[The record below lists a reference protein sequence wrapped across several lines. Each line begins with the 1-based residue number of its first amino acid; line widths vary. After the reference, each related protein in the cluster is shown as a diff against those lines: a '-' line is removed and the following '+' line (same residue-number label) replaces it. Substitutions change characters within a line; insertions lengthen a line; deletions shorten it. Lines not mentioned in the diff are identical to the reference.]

1 MKYIT
6 FTVPCYNSAA
16 YMHKCIDSLLTIGRD
31 AEIII
36 VDDGSSDNTGIIA
49 DGYAEK
55 YPNIVRVIHK
65 ENGGHGSGVNA
76 GLEAAKGLYFKVVD
90 SDDWLNEKSLKKLL
104 NTIKLHY
111 AAGMNADLYF
121 SNYVYEHVEDNTSY
135 SVDYKNVFP
144 QKKFFTWKDTGSFR
158 PSQYITMHAMLYKTE
173 ILRKSGLKLPLHTF
187 YVDNIFIFHPLPYVE
202 TMFYLNT
209 DLYRYFI
216 GRSDQSVNQEIIIK
230 RIDQQIFVTK
240 WVAEDYLK
248 LQPMI
253 KSRKLKKYM
262 LSHISILVTIC
273 SVFLTLKGTPD
284 ALIKKR
290 QLWDYFKHLDKK
302 LYNKIVYSSVAG
314 LTNIPGK
321 GGRFLVKNGYK
332 ITRKIFKYN

>member
-16 YMHKCIDSLLTIGRD
+16 YMRKCIDSLLPIGRD

-36 VDDGSSDNTGIIA
+36 VDDGSSDDTGIIA

-55 YPNIVRVIHK
+55 YPNIVKVIHK

-90 SDDWLNEKSLKKLL
+90 SDDWLNERSLRKLL
-104 NTIKLHY
+104 GTIKLHH
-111 AAGMNADLYF
+111 AAGITPDLYF
-121 SNYVYEHVEDNTSY
+121 TNYVYEHVEDGTSY

-144 QKKFFTWKDTGSFR
+144 QKKLFTWKDTSSFR

-173 ILRKSGLKLPLHTF
+173 ILRKSGLSLPLHTF
-187 YVDNIFIFHPLPYVE
+187 YVDNIFICHPLPYVE

-216 GRSDQSVNQEIIIK
+216 GRADQSVNQEIIIK

-253 KSRKLKKYM
+253 KSRKLKKY
-262 LSHISILVTIC
+262 LISHISILVTIC
-273 SVFLTLKGTPD
+273 STFLTLKGTPD
-284 ALIKKR
+284 ALIEKR
-290 QLWDYFKHLDKK
+290 RFWEYLKRLDKK
-302 LYNKIVYSSVAG
+302 LYNKIVYSSFAG
-314 LTNIPGK
+314 FTNIPGK
-321 GGRFLVKNGYK
+321 GGRFIVKNGYK
-332 ITRKIFKYN
+332 ISRKIFKFN

>member
-6 FTVPCYNSAA
+6 FAVPCYNSAA
-16 YMHKCIDSLLTIGRD
+16 YMKKCIDSLLTVGRD

-36 VDDGSSDNTGIIA
+36 VNDGSSDDTGAIA
-49 DGYAEK
+49 DDYADR

-76 GLEAAKGLYFKVVD
+76 GLAAARGLYYKVVD

-104 NTIKLHY
+104 NTIKLNH
-111 AAGMNADLYF
+111 AARLDVDLYF
-121 SNYVYEHVEDNTSY
+121 CNYVYEHVEDGTSY

-144 QKKFFTWKDTGSFR
+144 QKKVFTWKDIGNFKT
-158 PSQYITMHAMLYKTE
+158 SQYITMHAMVYRTKL
-173 ILRKSGLKLPLHTF
+173 LRDCGLSLPLHTF
-187 YVDNIFIFHPLPYVE
+187 YVDNIFIFHPLPFVN
-202 TMFYLNT
+202 TMFYINT

-216 GRSDQSVNQEIIIK
+216 GRADQSVNQEIIIK

-240 WVAEDYLK
+240 WIAEDYLRMR
-248 LQPMI
+248 PII
-253 KSRKLKKYM
+253 KSRKLNKYM

-273 SVFLTLKGTPD
+273 STFLTIKGTPD

-290 QLWDYFKHLDKK
+290 EFWTYLKGLDSK
-302 LYNKIVYSSVAG
+302 LYNKIRCSVAG
-314 LTNIPGK
+314 FTNIPGK
-321 GGRFLVKNGYK
+321 GGRFIVKNGYK
-332 ITRKIFKYN
+332 ITRKLFKYN